1 MGPRKR
7 LEKAGSSSE
16 EDMTLT
22 SHTVAPER
30 AAQQAAAGPA
40 PDTGWQQEVDA
51 MLAGGALAGNAA
63 QFAQPRGPD
72 LLARTSPLESW
83 QAARAS
89 HGVWQ
94 YSRALDGAP
103 QPIASIQDE
112 AGNAA
117 RGVNFASQDYLS
129 LASHPAIFDAAAR
142 ALRDAG
148 PHSAGSAVLLGN
160 TKASLL
166 LEQAIAELVQT
177 AHVALFP
184 TGWGAAFGAITAFV
198 QGADHVVID
207 QFAHASLRQGASA
220 ATGNIHVNRHLDA
233 AHVREL
239 VAGIRAKDT
248 ANGILVVTEGLFSM
262 DSDTPDI
269 AALQAICHELN
280 ATLLVDVAHDLG
292 ALGPGGGGCIAAQGM
307 LGKIDIVM
315 GAFSKTFSS
324 NGGFVAV
331 GRRAAKRHLQLYAGP
346 HMFSNALSPV
356 QSAVI
361 LACIDIVRSE
371 EGEQLRTDLLRNVTL
386 MRQLL
391 GDAGHRCMGMPSAIV
406 PVLIGSEPV
415 SRLVGKLLFRQSVF
429 VNQVEFPGVPLGAS
443 RLRLQLMANHN
454 SQQIKRAATVIDQS
468 ITRAGAALQEAG
480 QRALHATGKAARHGT

>member
-1 MGPRKR
+1 
-7 LEKAGSSSE
+7 
-16 EDMTLT
+16 MTLT
-22 SHTVAPER
+22 PTSVAVPE
-30 AAQQAAAGPA
+30 APAAGA
-40 PDTGWQQEVDA
+40 PSDAAWQQEIDA
-51 MLAGGALAGNAA
+51 MLAAGALAGNAA
-63 QFAQPRGPD
+63 QFAQPRGPN
-72 LLARTSPLESW
+72 LLARTAPLEGW
-83 QAARAS
+83 HAARAR

-112 AGNAA
+112 AGNTA

-129 LASHPAIFDAAAR
+129 LASHPAIFDAAEQ
-142 ALRDAG
+142 ALHDGG

-160 TKASLL
+160 TKTSLL
-166 LEQAIAELVQT
+166 LEQAIAALVQT
-177 AHVALFP
+177 EHVALFP

-198 QGADHVVID
+198 QASDHVVID

-220 ATGNIHVNRHLDA
+220 ATGNIAVNRHLDA

-239 VAGIRAKDT
+239 VAAIRARDT

-269 AALQAICHELN
+269 ATLQAICHEYN

-292 ALGPGGGGCIAAQGM
+292 ALGPDGGGCVAQQGM
-307 LGKIDIVM
+307 LGKVDIVM
-315 GAFSKTFSS
+315 GAFSKTFAS

-331 GRRAAKRHLQLYAGP
+331 GTRAAKRHLQLYAGP

-356 QSAVI
+356 QAAVI
-361 LACIDIVRSE
+361 LACIDIVHSE
-371 EGEQLRTDLLRNVTL
+371 EGAQLRADLLRNVTL

-391 GDAGHRCMGMPSAIV
+391 GDSGHRCMGMPSAIV

-443 RLRLQLMANHN
+443 RLRLQVMANHS
-454 SQQIKRAATVIDQS
+454 SQQVKRAAIVIDQAIARAS
-468 ITRAGAALQEAG
+468 AALAGA
-480 QRALHATGKAARHGT
+480 GKAHHGA

>member
-1 MGPRKR
+1 
-7 LEKAGSSSE
+7 
-16 EDMTLT
+16 MTLT
-22 SHTVAPER
+22 PHAVA
-30 AAQQAAAGPA
+30 ASTDAGHA
-40 PDTGWQQEVDA
+40 PDATWQQEIDA

-72 LLARTSPLESW
+72 LLARTAPLEHW
-83 QAARAS
+83 HAARAG

-94 YSRALDGAP
+94 YARALDGAP

-112 AGNAA
+112 AGNTA

-129 LASHPAIFDAAAR
+129 LASHPAILDAAGR
-142 ALRDAG
+142 ALHDAG

-160 TKASLL
+160 TKTSLL
-166 LEQAIAELVQT
+166 LEQAIAALVQT
-177 AHVALFP
+177 EHVALFP

-198 QGADHVVID
+198 QAGDHVVID

-220 ATGNIHVNRHLDA
+220 ATGNIAINRHLDT

-239 VAGIRAKDT
+239 VAGIRARDS

-269 AALQAICHELN
+269 AALQAICHAFN

-315 GAFSKTFSS
+315 GAFSKTFAS

-331 GRRAAKRHLQLYAGP
+331 GSRAAKRHLQLFAGP

-356 QSAVI
+356 QAAVI
-361 LACIDIVRSE
+361 LACIDIVQSE
-371 EGEQLRTDLLRNVTL
+371 EGEQLRADLLRNVAL

-391 GDAGHRCMGMPSAIV
+391 ADSGHHCMGIPSAIV
-406 PVLIGSEPV
+406 PVHIGSEPV

-454 SQQIKRAATVIDQS
+454 SQQIRRGAIVIDQS
-468 ITRAGAALQEAG
+468 IARASAALANS
-480 QRALHATGKAARHGT
+480 GKAQRHGA

>member
-1 MGPRKR
+1 MAPRPR
-7 LEKAGSSSE
+7 LDKANAAYRK
-16 EDMTLT
+16 DMTLT
-22 SHTVAPER
+22 LHPVAST
-30 AAQQAAAGPA
+30 AAPGALPDPLLDAA
-40 PDTGWQQEVDA
+40 WQHEIDA
-51 MLAGGALAGNAA
+51 MLAAGALAGNAA
-63 QFAQPRGPD
+63 QFAQPSGPD
-72 LLARTSPLESW
+72 LLARTVPLENW
-83 QAARAS
+83 HAARAR

-94 YSRALDGAP
+94 YARALDGAP
-103 QPIASIQDE
+103 QPIATIQDE
-112 AGNAA
+112 AGQTA

-129 LASHPAIFDAAAR
+129 LASHPAVFDAAER

-160 TKASLL
+160 TKTSLM
-166 LEQAIAELVQT
+166 LEQALAALVQT
-177 AHVALFP
+177 EHVALFP

-198 QGADHVVID
+198 QAADHVVID

-220 ATGNIHVNRHLDA
+220 ATGNILVNRHLDT

-239 VAGIRAKDT
+239 VAGIRARDR

-269 AALQAICHELN
+269 AALHALCHEYN

-292 ALGPGGGGCIAAQGM
+292 ALGPDGGGCIAQQGM
-307 LGKIDIVM
+307 LGNIDIVM
-315 GAFSKTFSS
+315 GAFSKTFAS

-331 GRRAAKRHLQLYAGP
+331 GTRAAKRHLQLYAGP

-356 QSAVI
+356 QAAVI

-371 EGEQLRTDLLRNVTL
+371 EGEQLRADLLRNVGL
-386 MRQLL
+386 MRELL
-391 GDAGHRCMGMPSAIV
+391 AASGHHCMGMASAIV

-454 SQQIKRAATVIDQS
+454 GQQVRRAATVIDGA
-468 ITRAGAALQEAG
+468 IRRAGAALAG
-480 QRALHATGKAARHGT
+480 AGITKVAQYGA